1 MYIDPLKLSKKGLRK
16 YQELLLKEGPFEYE
30 ALDSWECFESSQSL
44 WEYRKAL
51 RKRCVLQRILE
62 GVGHESHSPEDGW
75 GGVSKEMLKVCENLS
90 QIVLDLEDQLEDV
103 KSDLYQY
110 ESSH

>member
-1 MYIDPLKLSKKGLRK
+1 MYIDPRKLSKKGLKK

-30 ALDSWECFESSQSL
+30 ELDSYKYFSASQFI
-44 WEYRKAL
+44 WEYRKDL
-51 RKRCVLQRILE
+51 RKYRVLQRILTGVGNESHFPEGDWE
-62 GVGHESHSPEDGW
+62 GVSA
-75 GGVSKEMLKVCENLS
+75 EMLKVCENMA

-103 KSDLYQY
+103 KSDLYQH